1 MRLFPHNL
9 FNFLLL
15 NLLVSLY
22 GAPLVAQEALGYRL
36 LGNQVSIDQAEDWKA
51 WDAPPG
57 VQVVRDDAT
66 VEPRFL
72 RGDINVTLDAKNFI
86 YVNPFVSNDTLQGGV
101 HSAGSNL
108 ADGPLVLD
116 GDLSTYWE
124 PLADTPI
131 DNWFLEVDLGRAIV
145 AHRVVLR
152 FADAGDPFLKFRVV
166 ASDGQRFGEEQRRRF
181 YRVGLETRRNKDQRE
196 YVFDIEPQRNVPE
209 GITGEIMQYLR
220 IDVLDTDGPRA
231 AEIELA
237 DYLPLSPQDQGA
249 IDYFRTTPTGRE
261 ILIGED
267 TWNSLDPSERGP
279 VRYYRHERPRLA
291 EVEVYSLGE
300 NIVQL
305 TQSERV
311 LGANESG
318 FEFLFFRIY
327 TDGLYSSAFPMRVYD
342 PIADENQLLIDLGA
356 KYWLNRIKLL
366 APEGPP
372 PAYQVRISDGAL
384 SANGERVWDS
394 FGERQNLSGYQ
405 HVEEHFSTREV
416 RFIEVRRLEFS
427 RTSEE
432 GGELSEVQAFG
443 EGFVSEVAM
452 LSPFI
457 RLNRPRLFT
466 TVDWL
471 GEAPPGTRIE
481 VRTRSGDAIEQI
493 PHYYATT
500 GREISKTLW
509 ELIPE
514 SRRPAVV
521 IEEKVGPDWSSWS
534 EIYPESGSP
543 FISPS
548 PREFVQIEV
557 RLVSREP
564 LRAARIRS
572 LQLNFEP
579 PLVDKV
585 LGEIWPI
592 WQVEPGVEREFTL
605 YIKPEFAAGNPGFDL
620 LRLRTSSVAPI
631 ELLSVRSGPDAVLR
645 LGGGQDLW
653 PGILTA
659 SEEEQG
665 AVELRFPTP
674 VLGGNQT
681 YELKFKTK
689 VFLQSTIFSAEL
701 ERQTRPGRV
710 QKISNG
716 DASTLVSSQS
726 LVVVSDLEKTK
737 LLRDVSI
744 VPNVFTPNGDGVNE
758 STQILLSVYHIEGDK
773 QLGVEIFDL
782 SGHRVR
788 DLSRQSAK
796 PSGEHSVTWD
806 GRDRDGKLVAP
817 GIYLVKVHFGTDSQV
832 EGTQAARLV
841 HVAY

>member
-1 MRLFPHNL
+1 LFFFSVRLFIFFAL
-9 FNFLLL
+9 G
-15 NLLVSLY
+15 SLWSI
-22 GAPLVAQEALGYRL
+22 PLGAQESDGYRL
-36 LGNQVSIDQAEDWKA
+36 LSNQVQINRAEDWRA
-51 WDAPPG
+51 WDTPPG

-72 RGDINVTLDAKNFI
+72 RSNINVTLDASSFI

-108 ADGPLVLD
+108 ADGALVLD
-116 GDLSTYWE
+116 GDISTYWE

-131 DNWFLEVDLGRAIV
+131 DNWFLEVDLGRAVV

-152 FADAGDPFLKFRVV
+152 FADEGDPFLKFRVV

-196 YVFDIEPQRNVPE
+196 YVFDIEPQRSVPE
-209 GITGEIMQYLR
+209 GISGEIMQYLR

-231 AEIELA
+231 AQIELA
-237 DYLPLSPQDQGA
+237 DYLQLAAEDQGA
-249 IDYFRTTPTGRE
+249 IDYFRVTPTGRE
-261 ILIGED
+261 ILIGEE
-267 TWNSLDPSERGP
+267 TWNNLEASERGP
-279 VRYYRHERPRLA
+279 VRYYRQEHPRLA

-305 TQSERV
+305 TQAERE

-372 PAYQVRISDGAL
+372 PAYQIRISDGAL

-405 HVEEHFSTREV
+405 HVEESFSTREV

-427 RTSEE
+427 RNQEE

-452 LSPFI
+452 VSPFI

-466 TVDWL
+466 TVDWQ

-481 VRTRSGDAIEQI
+481 VRTRSGDKIEQI

-521 IEEKVGPDWSSWS
+521 IEERVGADWSSWS
-534 EIYPESGSP
+534 EVYQASGSP

-548 PREFVQIEV
+548 PREFAQVEV
-557 RLVSREP
+557 RLISREP

-592 WQVEPGVEREFTL
+592 WQVEPGTEREFTL
-605 YIKPEFAAGNPGFDL
+605 YIKPEFATGNPGFDL
-620 LRLRTSSVAPI
+620 VRLRTSSAAPI
-631 ELLSVRSGPDAVLR
+631 ELVSVRAGPDAVLR
-645 LGGGQDLW
+645 LGGGQALW
-653 PGILTA
+653 PGILQD
-659 SEEEQG
+659 EEGEEG
-665 AVELRFPTP
+665 AIELRFPTP
-674 VLGGNQT
+674 VLGGSQT
-681 YELKFKTK
+681 YEVKFKTK
-689 VFLQSTIFSAEL
+689 VFLQSTVFSAEL
-701 ERQTRPGRV
+701 ERQTRPDRV
-710 QKISNG
+710 QKVSSG
-716 DASTLVSSQS
+716 DASALVSSQS
-726 LVVVSDLEKTK
+726 LVVVSDLEKTQ
-737 LLRDVSI
+737 LLRDVTI
-744 VPNVFTPNGDGVNE
+744 VPAVFTPNSDGVND
-758 STQILLSVYHIEGDK
+758 SAQIRLSVYHVEGDK
-773 QLGVEIFDL
+773 ELGVDIFDL

-788 DLSRQSAK
+788 NLSRQSTR
-796 PSGEHSVTWD
+796 PSGEHSVSWD
-806 GRDRDGKLVAP
+806 GRDRDGHLVAP
-817 GIYLVKVHFGTDSQV
+817 GIYLVKVHFSSDSQA

-841 HVAY
+841 HVVY

>member
-1 MRLFPHNL
+1 MS
-9 FNFLLL
+9 LL
-15 NLLVSLY
+15 NYCGIFFALISLWLT
-22 GAPLVAQEALGYRL
+22 PILAQESAGYRL
-36 LGNQVSIDQAEDWKA
+36 LGNQVLINQAEDWKA
-51 WDAPPG
+51 WDVPPG

-72 RGDINVTLDAKNFI
+72 RSDINVTLDADNFI

-108 ADGPLVLD
+108 TDGPLVLD
-116 GDLSTYWE
+116 GDMLTYWE
-124 PLADTPI
+124 PVADTPI
-131 DNWFLEVDLGRAIV
+131 DNWFLEVDLGRAVV

-152 FADAGDPFLKFRVV
+152 FADDGDPFLKFRVV

-196 YVFDIEPQRNVPE
+196 YIFDIEPQRAVPA
-209 GITGEIMQYLR
+209 GISGEIMQYLR

-231 AEIELA
+231 AKIEVE
-237 DYLPLSPQDQGA
+237 DYLQLSPEDQGA
-249 IDYFRTTPTGRE
+249 IDYFRVTPTGRE
-261 ILIGED
+261 ILIGAD
-267 TWNSLDPSERGP
+267 TWNALDAAERGP
-279 VRYYRHERPRLA
+279 VRYYRQERPRLA
-291 EVEVYSLGE
+291 EIEVYSLGE

-305 TQSERV
+305 TQAERE
-311 LGANESG
+311 LGADESG

-372 PAYQVRISDGAL
+372 PAYQVRVSDGLL
-384 SANGERVWDS
+384 SANGERIWDS
-394 FGERQNLSGYQ
+394 FGERQNLTGYQ
-405 HVEEHFSTREV
+405 HVEEAFDTREV

-427 RTSEE
+427 RTNEE

-443 EGFVSEVAM
+443 EGFVSEVTM
-452 LSPFI
+452 VSPFI

-466 TVDWL
+466 TVDWQ

-481 VRTRSGDAIEQI
+481 VRTRSGDEIEQI

-500 GREISKTLW
+500 GREISKTFW

-514 SRRPAVV
+514 SRRPAIV
-521 IEEKVGPDWSSWS
+521 IEEKAGPDWSSWS
-534 EIYPESGSP
+534 EIYQASGEP
-543 FISPS
+543 FNSPS
-548 PREFVQIEV
+548 PRKFAQTEV

-592 WQVEPGVEREFTL
+592 WQVEPGIEREFTL
-605 YIKPEFAAGNPGFDL
+605 YIKPEFASGNPGFDL
-620 LRLRTSSVAPI
+620 VRLRTSSAVPI
-631 ELLSVRSGPDAVLR
+631 ELLSVRAGPDAALR
-645 LGGGQDLW
+645 LGGGQELW
-653 PGILTA
+653 PGILVE
-659 SEEEQG
+659 SQDEHG

-674 VLGGNQT
+674 ILGGNQT

-689 VFLQSTIFSAEL
+689 VFLQSTVFSAEL

-710 QKISNG
+710 QKISSG

-726 LVVVSDLEKTK
+726 LVVVSDLDKTK
-737 LLRDVSI
+737 LLRDVAI
-744 VPNVFTPNGDGVNE
+744 VPSVFTPNGDGINE
-758 STQILLSVYHIEGDK
+758 STQIELSVYHVEGDK
-773 QLGVEIFDL
+773 ELGIEIFDL
-782 SGHRVR
+782 SGRRVR
-788 DLSRQSAK
+788 ELSRQSAR
-796 PSGEHSVTWD
+796 PSGEHSVAWD
-806 GRDRDGKLVAP
+806 GRDEDGALVIP
-817 GIYLVKVHFGTDSQV
+817 GIYLIKVRFGTDSQA

-841 HVAY
+841 HVVY

>member
-1 MRLFPHNL
+1 MFLFSTRFSVL
-9 FNFLLL
+9 FYIIYLFLTPL
-15 NLLVSLY
+15 
-22 GAPLVAQEALGYRL
+22 GAQEAQEALGYRL
-36 LGNQVSIDQAEDWKA
+36 LGNQVRIDQPEDWKV
-51 WDAPPG
+51 WDVPPG

-72 RGDINVTLDAKNFI
+72 RSDINVTLDADSFI

-108 ADGPLVLD
+108 TDGPLVLD
-116 GDLSTYWE
+116 GDMLTYWE
-124 PLADTPI
+124 PDAGTSI
-131 DNWFLEVDLGRAIV
+131 NNWYLEVDLGRAVV

-152 FADAGDPFLKFRVV
+152 FADEGDPFLKFRVV

-196 YVFDIEPQRNVPE
+196 YVFDIEPQRAVPE
-209 GITGEIMQYLR
+209 GISGEIMQYLR

-231 AEIELA
+231 AEIEVE
-237 DYLPLSPQDQGA
+237 DYLQLAPEDQGA
-249 IDYFRTTPTGRE
+249 IDYFRVTPTGRE

-267 TWNSLDPSERGP
+267 TWNALDETERGP

-305 TQSERV
+305 TQAERE
-311 LGANESG
+311 LGADESG

-342 PIADENQLLIDLGA
+342 PVADENQLLIDLGA

-372 PAYQVRISDGAL
+372 PAYQIRVSDGLL
-384 SANGERVWDS
+384 SANGERIWES
-394 FGERQNLSGYQ
+394 FGERQNLTGYQ
-405 HVEEHFSTREV
+405 HIEEAFDTREV

-427 RTSEE
+427 RTNEE

-443 EGFVSEVAM
+443 EGFVSEVTM
-452 LSPFI
+452 VSPFI
-457 RLNRPRLFT
+457 HLNRPRLFT
-466 TVDWL
+466 TVDWQ

-481 VRTRSGDAIEQI
+481 VRTRSGDSIERI

-500 GREISKTLW
+500 GREISKTFW

-514 SRRPAVV
+514 ARRPAIV
-521 IEEKVGPDWSSWS
+521 IEERVGPDWSSWS
-534 EIYPESGSP
+534 EIYEASGAL
-543 FISPS
+543 FNSPS
-548 PREFVQIEV
+548 PREFAQVEV
-557 RLVSREP
+557 RLISREP

-605 YIKPEFAAGNPGFDL
+605 YLKPEFAAGNPGFDL
-620 LRLRTSSVAPI
+620 VRLRTSSAVPI
-631 ELLSVRSGPDAVLR
+631 ELLSVRAGPDAALR
-645 LGGGQDLW
+645 LGGGQTLW
-653 PGILTA
+653 PGVLA
-659 SEEEQG
+659 ESQDEDG

-674 VLGGNQT
+674 ILGGNQT
-681 YELKFKTK
+681 YELKFNTK
-689 VFLQSTIFSAEL
+689 VFLQSTVFSAEL
-701 ERQTRPGRV
+701 ERQTRPGRT
-710 QKISNG
+710 QKISSG
-716 DASTLVSSQS
+716 DASALVSSQS
-726 LVVVSDLEKTK
+726 LVVVSDLDKTK
-737 LLRDVSI
+737 LLRDVAI
-744 VPNVFTPNGDGVNE
+744 VPNVFTPNGDGINE
-758 STQILLSVYHIEGDK
+758 SAQIELSVYHVEGEKELGIE
-773 QLGVEIFDL
+773 IYDL
-782 SGHRVR
+782 SGQRVR
-788 DLSRQSAK
+788 ELSRQSAR
-796 PSGEHSVTWD
+796 PSGQHSIRWD
-806 GRDRDGKLVAP
+806 GRDEYGALVTP
-817 GIYLVKVHFGTDSQV
+817 GIYLVKVRFGTDSQA

-841 HVAY
+841 HVVY